1 MKPRYVSVAILA
13 IFLVLNV
20 GCAAFNPQSTIK
32 NQVRLAVYEYE
43 RGARGLANDLVIH
56 FQRTEPKV
64 KFEGQSQN
72 GGRTVWLFTLAA
84 KEYFDLLPPERTY
97 LYIQQ
102 IEFNDDFTQATVP
115 VYRGDGKGYLG
126 RQLTLAQGADGVWL
140 VTGEREIAAGP

>member
-1 MKPRYVSVAILA
+1 MKPRYISVAVLA
-13 IFLVLNV
+13 IFLVWNV
-20 GCAAFNPQSTIK
+20 GCAAFNPQSAVK

-43 RGARGLANDLVIH
+43 REARGLANDLVIH
-56 FQRTEPKV
+56 FQRTEPKI

-102 IEFNDDFTQATVP
+102 MEFNDDFTQAVVP
-115 VYRGDGKGYLG
+115 VYRGDGAGYVG
-126 RQLTLAQGADGVWL
+126 RQLTLAKGANEVWS
-140 VTGEREIAAGP
+140 VIDEREIE

>member
-1 MKPRYVSVAILA
+1 LKTRYFPAIVFA
-13 IFLVLNV
+13 VFVMSIS
-20 GCAAFNPQSTIK
+20 GCAAFNPQSALK

-43 RGARGLANDLVIH
+43 REARGLANDLVIH
-56 FQRTEPKV
+56 FQRTEPKI

-102 IEFNDDFTQATVP
+102 IEFNDDFTQAVVP
-115 VYRGDGKGYLG
+115 VYRGDGAGYLG
-126 RQLTLAQGADGVWL
+126 RQLMLAKDEGGVWSVL
-140 VTGEREIAAGP
+140 DEREIE